1 MLKYKCKEKHA
12 KIWFYSCLLHGQ
24 RSVRLK
30 GERGLGSVE
39 VDVGVVDVL
48 PLLLLQT
55 VVVRPAVLDFV
66 GLEDRGGD
74 GGLGGSGGLGDYVVQ
89 VCCK

>member
-1 MLKYKCKEKHA
+1 MP
-12 KIWFYSCLLHGQ
+12 FGS

-30 GERGLGSVE
+30 GELGLVSDGGLGSVE
-39 VDVGVVDVL
+39 VDVGVVGVL
-48 PLLLLQT
+48 LLLLLQT

-66 GLEDRGGD
+66 GLEDGGVD
-74 GGLGGSGGLGDYVVQ
+74 GGLGGSGGLGDHVVQ